1 MAGLEDYIDETVT
14 GVYRG
19 RPSNSWRSESNY
31 LKTYNGREVI
41 RPLDVLTVHPLAED
55 SPSVDDSAMRTCIA
69 AGCGLA
75 SLITETLLVH
85 PFIVLRRQCQ
95 VNPGSNNYH
104 IIPFT
109 LVPIVIRLHQTQGI
123 NTLWKGVG
131 SVLLVKGMMLAVED
145 VISKIT
151 PWPKEITWSSSL
163 KAFGQH
169 ILLKCVTLG
178 LATPFFSASLVETV
192 QSEIASESPGILDVF
207 RDGAIRLVEVSN
219 KGRLIPIY
227 SLLPPTIAHGI
238 CKYLFT
244 MAVHGVTSY
253 IMQIRQKHSKEVR
266 GAYSRD
272 FLSEEAYK
280 MDIQL
285 QSVLVSSFM
294 ADVLFYPWDTV
305 ICRLHLQGTRTI
317 IDNLDTG
324 RSVTPLLTGYSG
336 AMDCYNTIISTEGP
350 LGLYK
355 GFGALLLEY
364 TVNVVVAQAIKWVVT
379 EFITAIRPK
388 EKSPRK
394 QSYRARKTA
403 ARTEI
408 NNEIV
413 LLRQH
418 VRQARICVVNK
429 LIREAKRL
437 RTNRG
442 SEKQLEKNKNKADK
456 FLREVSALKRIK
468 DDEISKFGIVNLEC
482 LQEILQNSQTE
493 DESRAMTKVV
503 SYKSLKEKIIAFKEK
518 FPDYQEKISCA
529 KKKQSVK
536 KRKQNSI
543 DQIQEENSKL
553 LVNDRNEA
561 KVNIYAEGDKNS
573 INVTSSDCSQYTTRQ
588 QNVKTDTKYIKPSRE
603 TSLYKPDVNKSEKQF
618 KGNAKYTDKDQTSKS
633 AAKVI
638 SNEAAVKRFTELLQE
653 TKTERKNDSCKADNR
668 QSLSRESVE
677 ITRMVDDFFLNS
689 DEIEPCLNIEI
700 HSQERSR
707 NVGDSKPKAFRV
719 KNERERFCRDEANE
733 DKRNNKVRKI
743 NNEDTSNDRNSVTKQ
758 TSVSC
763 SKQNK
768 ITSVGKA
775 NVAQGDIKNKN
786 LLENKNLHPSWAARR
801 KQQEIMKQGFQ
812 GKKIRF
818 DEI

>member
-1 MAGLEDYIDETVT
+1 MAGLEDYES
-14 GVYRG
+14 VYRG

-41 RPLDVLTVHPLAED
+41 RPLDVLSVHPLAED
-55 SPSVDDSAMRTCIA
+55 NPPVDDSAMKTCIA

-95 VNPGSNNYH
+95 VNPGSNKYH
-104 IIPFT
+104 IIPIT

-131 SVLLVKGMMLAVED
+131 SVLLVKGMMLAIED

-169 ILLKCVTLG
+169 ILLKCVTIG

-227 SLLPPTIAHGI
+227 SLLPSTIAHGI

-244 MAVHGVTSY
+244 MAVHGITSR
-253 IMQIRQKHSKEVR
+253 IMQIRQKHSQEVR

-272 FLSEEAYK
+272 LLSEETYK

-285 QSVLVSSFM
+285 QSVLVSTFM

-336 AMDCYNTIISTEGP
+336 AVDCYNTIISTEGP

-379 EFITAIRPK
+379 EFITAIRLKP
-388 EKSPRK
+388 KSPRK
-394 QSYRARKTA
+394 QSHWS
-403 ARTEI
+403 RTEI

-456 FLREVSALKRIK
+456 FLREVFALKRIK
-468 DDEISKFGIVNLEC
+468 DDEISKFGIVNLEY

-503 SYKSLKEKIIAFKEK
+503 SYKSLKEKIIEFKEK

-529 KKKQSVK
+529 KKKRSVK
-536 KRKQNSI
+536 KRKKDPI
-543 DQIQEENSKL
+543 DQSQEGNSKL
-553 LVNDRNEA
+553 LANDRNGAE
-561 KVNIYAEGDKNS
+561 VNIYAEDDKNS
-573 INVTSSDCSQYTTRQ
+573 INITSNDCSQYTTRQ
-588 QNVKTDTKYIKPSRE
+588 QNVETDAKYIKLSRE

-618 KGNAKYTDKDQTSKS
+618 KGNAKYRDKNQTSKS

-653 TKTERKNDSCKADNR
+653 TKTERKDDSCKADNK
-668 QSLSRESVE
+668 QSSSGESVE

-689 DEIEPCLNIEI
+689 DGIEPSLNIETY
-700 HSQERSR
+700 SQERSR
-707 NVGDSKPKAFRV
+707 SVGDSKPKAFRV
-719 KNERERFCRDEANE
+719 KNERERFCRDKGNE
-733 DKRNNKVRKI
+733 DKRKNKVRKI
-743 NNEDTSNDRNSVTKQ
+743 NNEDTSNDRNSATKQ

-786 LLENKNLHPSWAARR
+786 LLENENLHPSWAARR

-818 DEI
+818 DEN